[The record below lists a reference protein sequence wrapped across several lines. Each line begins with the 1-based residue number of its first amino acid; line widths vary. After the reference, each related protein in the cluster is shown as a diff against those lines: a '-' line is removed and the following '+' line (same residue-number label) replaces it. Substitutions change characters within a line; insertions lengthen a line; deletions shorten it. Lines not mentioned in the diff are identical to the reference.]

1 MPQKKNPTHTSK
13 TVQNTI
19 DKRTQYHNSLE
30 RIVTN

>member
-1 MPQKKNPTHTSK
+1 MPQKKPTHTSK

-19 DKRTQYHNSLE
+19 DKRTHYHNSLE